1 MVETAERDQVAELLT
16 ETEERARE
24 RERRGLDRLAGVVL
38 GTVRIRPARPTLRPE
53 PGGSLT
59 FGRN

>member
-1 MVETAERDQVAELLT
+1 MVGAAERDQVQELLK
-16 ETEERARE
+16 ETEEKARE

-38 GTVRIRPARPTLRPE
+38 GTCRIRPDRRGPKPC